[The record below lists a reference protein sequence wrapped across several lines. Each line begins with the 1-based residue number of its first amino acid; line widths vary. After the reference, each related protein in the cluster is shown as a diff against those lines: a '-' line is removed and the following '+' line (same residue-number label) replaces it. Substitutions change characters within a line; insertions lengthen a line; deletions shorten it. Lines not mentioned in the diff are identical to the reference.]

1 MKTKLL
7 PLVVLVLLGA
17 TRAVDAK
24 APFTLSITPST
35 SSLDARG
42 ITMAVRQ
49 PREFYVVLT
58 NLSNEPQAV
67 WES

>member
-1 MKTKLL
+1 MKIKLL
-7 PLVVLVLLGA
+7 PLLILVLLGA
-17 TRAVDAK
+17 TRAADAK
-24 APFTLSITPST
+24 APFTLSITPSD
-35 SSLDARG
+35 SSVDTRG

-49 PREFYVVLT
+49 PQEFYVVLT